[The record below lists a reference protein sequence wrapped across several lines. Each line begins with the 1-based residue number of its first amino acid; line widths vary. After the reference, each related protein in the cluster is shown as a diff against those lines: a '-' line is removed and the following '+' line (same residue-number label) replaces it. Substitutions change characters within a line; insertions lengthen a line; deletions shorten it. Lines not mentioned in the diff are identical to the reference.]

1 METKRRS
8 RIQIRLPFFLFIF
21 LILLSGTTL
30 ALSTGGFVVNFKQL
44 GFSVFSTGQKGVAA
58 IVTSVTHSVNAVKDI
73 ARLQQEYIKLTERLL
88 DYEYFQRTNAEI
100 RLENERLKELLGF
113 ATDFEYVN
121 YPAMIIA
128 RDPDTLYS
136 GITINKGSKDGIK
149 KNMPVIAIQNGIVG
163 LVGKIISVG
172 RGTSMIMPVY
182 DYQCNISA
190 RIKSTRD
197 IGLVSGMGSSDALLS
212 MKYIKKRVFNELQ
225 YGDIVVTS
233 GENDNYLRDI
243 PIGSISRIT
252 IVDYDSS
259 LIIELAPAI
268 DFSRLESV
276 LVVDI
281 NSPDWNEDS

>member
-44 GFSVFSTGQKGVAA
+44 GFSVFSTAQKGVAA

-73 ARLQQEYIKLTERLL
+73 ARLRQEYIKLTERLQ

-113 ATDFEYVN
+113 TTDFEYVN

-172 RGTSMIMPVY
+172 RGTSMVMPVY

-259 LIIELAPAI
+259 LIIELAPVI

-276 LVVDI
+276 LIVDI
-281 NSPDWNEDS
+281 NSPAANEDL